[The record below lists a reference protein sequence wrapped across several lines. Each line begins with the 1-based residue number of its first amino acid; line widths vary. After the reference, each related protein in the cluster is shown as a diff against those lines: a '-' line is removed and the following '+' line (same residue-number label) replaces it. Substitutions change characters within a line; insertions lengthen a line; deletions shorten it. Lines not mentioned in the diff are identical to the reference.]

1 MISSC
6 GVILVRRAE
15 MSGTAFESISKPYLI
30 AHNQRKNLF
39 VSYGVLI
46 ANNQEFL
53 IVFDKLRYVLTEQGE
68 GRVCHHDVCL
78 FQKLNTF
85 GTAKIAV
92 AFKIMNA
99 DFFGVR
105 DSVAVL
111 IAEVFQPNRP
121 LGIVLAEQVPFL
133 ILVAG
138 GNQSFQAQVFK
149 VVGEIVEKIG
159 HARVIAVTEN
169 RLVLEVFLVMFQ
181 FVLDIRELCIELVFL
196 GVLCA
201 IQLAILRHGACSLEL
216 CPDSAQSAFTNKKG
230 VKLNALIR
238 SEVTTKYPIEIS
250 TNNSRPKT
258 GDRKHD
264 KCWMDCFVTLR
275 FLAMTF
281 LFAVSVVIRPNAL

>member
-1 MISSC
+1 
-6 GVILVRRAE
+6 
-15 MSGTAFESISKPYLI
+15 
-30 AHNQRKNLF
+30 
-39 VSYGVLI
+39 
-46 ANNQEFL
+46 
-53 IVFDKLRYVLTEQGE
+53 
-68 GRVCHHDVCL
+68 
-78 FQKLNTF
+78 
-85 GTAKIAV
+85 
-92 AFKIMNA
+92 MNA
-99 DFFGVR
+99 DFFGVG
-105 DSVAVL
+105 DAVAIFV
-111 IAEVFQPNRP
+111 AKVFQPNRP

-230 VKLNALIR
+230 VKLNALVTI
-238 SEVTTKYPIEIS
+238 EVPLRPIIKQAQTTHA
-250 TNNSRPKT
+250 PKT

-281 LFAVSVVIRPNAL
+281 LFAVSVEIRPNAL